1 MIQEI
6 KDFINQN
13 IKENGKGGI
22 TGTILNSVLNKIAD
36 ALPSSAS
43 AGLKNLVDGEAD
55 GSVRGVNAAPETEE
69 YKLGLCSVA
78 EGRNTKASGRYSH
91 TEGDNTEASEVGSH
105 AEGQYTKASA
115 YCSHAEGQ
123 YTKASGYCSHAEGFN
138 TKASEDS
145 SHAEGRDTEASGYC
159 SHAGGYRTVAKG
171 DYQTAIGSFNKKTD
185 AYLSVGNGTN
195 EANRSDAFRV
205 EKDSRVMIKNNAG
218 EEVHLQDFEPRSC
231 IIRWQP
237 QSEIKDEL
245 YFLYHDLV
253 YMPMFDNLQD
263 GERHIL
269 HLDWLYE
276 HQVALDDAERTDGG
290 SVEYI
295 GGERLHSVLTVRKYA
310 GNMYCELTTKVVET
324 TRRNDDAH
332 QNRFHTP
339 QIRYNYADDRTH
351 TRASRVYLQ
360 DYIFSERFNYD
371 GENAV
376 GTHFKLTLV
385 SALLDGSPVPL
396 TQFVFADNTGNVDYY
411 RDEEGNENSNAT
423 SDGRYVYNADSVGDT
438 DISVKVRAGDKTQ
451 TSKFTL
457 NSVIS
462 DHEITIDVPE
472 QDVDVIKELEAAN
485 LLGAMQGKSVCR
497 QTTADGNVVMASIF
511 QKEDSSLGDYKCVLV
526 FGYAG
531 QDNDGNINE
540 FGELTID
547 LRNGFDLTYSGSN
560 KSELKVK
567 KYDGIMYQSTISI
580 MSNCKAN
587 EFRALYLKSSVQID
601 AKQTEPL
608 LTFNVPAS
616 KGYIT
621 AVVADS
627 SVQGQSV
634 YINQVASVAEQIA
647 DKLPYANP
655 FYYSD
660 YSTDYY
666 DAETQ
671 TLTLLEGKTMAH
683 IYPTEPLMVKHI
695 VLPEVKTGQRL
706 AIYGNWIPVVEDGD
720 EQEGRFSSA
729 WRTDV
734 ANGFEDLIYLNGQW
748 INKA

>member
-36 ALPSSAS
+36 ALPTS

-55 GSVRGVNAAPETEE
+55 GSVRGVNAAENSET
-69 YKLGLCSVA
+69 YVIGK
-78 EGRNTKASGRYSH
+78 N
-91 TEGDNTEASEVGSH
+91 SH
-105 AEGQYTKASA
+105 AEGTGTKAGGSEDWIA
-115 YCSHAEGQ
+115 NAHAEGRETHAAGNEAHAEGVGTYATHQ
-123 YTKASGYCSHAEGFN
+123 AHAEGSYTEAKGYCSHAEGSN
-138 TKASEDS
+138 TEASGYNSHAEGESTKAGSEEYPNNTICAHAEGHSTHADGNEAHAEGYGTYATHQAHAEGSSTRAEGAS
-145 SHAEGRDTEASGYC
+145 SHAEGNATRTLAFGSHAEGVGTQAGGENEWGGFSGYAAHAEGQRTKALGDYSHAEGTDTVASKDSAHAEGSNTEASGYNSHAEGSNTEASGSQAHAEGGSTRAEGNEAHAEGYGTRASGHQ
-159 SHAGGYRTVAKG
+159 SHAGGSYTVAIG
-171 DYQTAIGSFNKKTD
+171 DRQTAIGQYNKEID
-185 AYLSVGNGTN
+185 AYFSVGDG
-195 EANRSDAFRV
+195 ADSDKRSDAFRV

-237 QSEIKDEL
+237 QSEIKDEM

-438 DISVKVRAGDKTQ
+438 DINIKVRAGDKTQ

-472 QDVDVIKELEAAN
+472 PDGDTPIQVSN
-485 LLGAMQGKSVCR
+485 GAG
-497 QTTADGNVVMASIF
+497 GNKTVTL
-511 QKEDSSLGDYKCVLV
+511 Q
-526 FGYAG
+526 
-531 QDNDGNINE
+531 
-540 FGELTID
+540 
-547 LRNGFDLTYSGSN
+547 
-560 KSELKVK
+560 
-567 KYDGIMYQSTISI
+567 
-580 MSNCKAN
+580 
-587 EFRALYLKSSVQID
+587 ALYDDIQAIK
-601 AKQTEPL
+601 
-608 LTFNVPAS
+608 
-616 KGYIT
+616 
-621 AVVADS
+621 
-627 SVQGQSV
+627 
-634 YINQVASVAEQIA
+634 
-647 DKLPYANP
+647 
-655 FYYSD
+655 
-660 YSTDYY
+660 
-666 DAETQ
+666 TQ
-671 TLTLLEGKTMAH
+671 LG
-683 IYPTEPLMVKHI
+683 I
-695 VLPEVKTGQRL
+695 
-706 AIYGNWIPVVEDGD
+706 
-720 EQEGRFSSA
+720 
-729 WRTDV
+729 
-734 ANGFEDLIYLNGQW
+734 
-748 INKA
+748 

>member
-6 KDFINQN
+6 KDFINKN

-22 TGTILNSVLNKIAD
+22 TGKILNSVLNKIAD
-36 ALPSSAS
+36 ALPTS
-43 AGLKNLVDGEAD
+43 AGLKNLVDGAAK
-55 GSVRGVNAAPETEE
+55 GSVRGVNAATETEE
-69 YKLGLCSVA
+69 YKLGQYAMA
-78 EGRNTKASGRYSH
+78 EGCETKASGWEAH
-91 TEGDNTEASEVGSH
+91 AEGYYTEAIDTAAHAEGWMTKAENCCHAEGISTQALNDYSH
-105 AEGQYTKASA
+105 AEGAYSVADGDACHAEGYESKAKDYACHAEGSRTEASGEATHAEGWGCKSKQAYSHAEGYYTEATYSAAHAEGNYTKATNWACHAEGANTIASGN
-115 YCSHAEGQ
+115 CSHAEGYYSQ
-123 YTKASGYCSHAEGFN
+123 AKGYVSHAAGNN
-138 TKASEDS
+138 TIAI
-145 SHAEGRDTEASGYC
+145 
-159 SHAGGYRTVAKG
+159 G
-171 DYQTAIGSFNKKTD
+171 DYQTAIGTCNKEID
-185 AYLSVGNGTN
+185 ALFSVGDGDWNDK
-195 EANRSDAFRV
+195 RSDAFRV
-205 EKDSRVMIKNNAG
+205 EKDSRVMVKNSAG

-237 QSEIKDEL
+237 QSEIKDEM

-324 TRRNDDAH
+324 TRRNEDAH

-396 TQFVFADNTGNVDYY
+396 TQFVFADNTGNVDYD
-411 RDEEGNENSNAT
+411 RDEAGNGISNAT

-438 DISVKVRAGDKTQ
+438 DISVKVRVGDKTQ

-472 QDVDVIKELEAAN
+472 QEVSLSGKFTSSDNSVGITETEAGQIDFKAKGGGDVEWSDVLNAPSVYSG
-485 LLGAMQGKSVCR
+485 LGAPNGVGICNAQAWVDDACAIGTHLTKAEGAASLAAGDRCFASGDCSIALGFDCRTDGMGSVALGYQC
-497 QTTADGNVVMASIF
+497 TASADGQVVVGKKNSSKAS
-511 QKEDSSLGDYKCVLV
+511 V
-526 FGYAG
+526 FSVGGGGTA
-531 QDNDGNINE
+531 
-540 FGELTID
+540 
-547 LRNGFDLTYSGSN
+547 GFDLMRIEEAGSIFFAMQDKEISLADLYN
-560 KSELKVK
+560 DIQAIKTQL
-567 KYDGIMYQSTISI
+567 GI
-580 MSNCKAN
+580 
-587 EFRALYLKSSVQID
+587 E
-601 AKQTEPL
+601 
-608 LTFNVPAS
+608 
-616 KGYIT
+616 
-621 AVVADS
+621 
-627 SVQGQSV
+627 
-634 YINQVASVAEQIA
+634 
-647 DKLPYANP
+647 
-655 FYYSD
+655 
-660 YSTDYY
+660 
-666 DAETQ
+666 
-671 TLTLLEGKTMAH
+671 
-683 IYPTEPLMVKHI
+683 
-695 VLPEVKTGQRL
+695 
-706 AIYGNWIPVVEDGD
+706 
-720 EQEGRFSSA
+720 
-729 WRTDV
+729 
-734 ANGFEDLIYLNGQW
+734 
-748 INKA
+748 

>member
-36 ALPSSAS
+36 WMQTAEKKVSAKKTLS
-43 AGLKNLVDGEAD
+43 GIFRLRSYEECGFYGARQDVLYFPWLKDKIKEEEDSNHFLEIDWAITSRADLMNLEKYGEVGYSEGSYTLKTKAFIYKKYNYINASVNNMILGIDGQSKGSLIPDIGIYLQYCSRYYNKDNKEEYQQSPHGDTILWLSIEVNSGTNGFEFDDRESWGNLSYGPAYIECRIDRVLFDGEEIPLELCVLAKDAPNYYGNYYYGDITKPYPFYVNYSCAD
-55 GSVRGVNAAPETEE
+55 LLRPIDDLIKDRSYGSSTGKLITINQNGAVTRWQNTHLDFLCLRELDLNLPALKSKTLSISGSGSVINIEQP
-69 YKLGLCSVA
+69 
-78 EGRNTKASGRYSH
+78 
-91 TEGDNTEASEVGSH
+91 
-105 AEGQYTKASA
+105 
-115 YCSHAEGQ
+115 
-123 YTKASGYCSHAEGFN
+123 
-138 TKASEDS
+138 
-145 SHAEGRDTEASGYC
+145 
-159 SHAGGYRTVAKG
+159 
-171 DYQTAIGSFNKKTD
+171 
-185 AYLSVGNGTN
+185 
-195 EANRSDAFRV
+195 
-205 EKDSRVMIKNNAG
+205 
-218 EEVHLQDFEPRSC
+218 EPRSC

-237 QSEIKDEL
+237 QSEIKDEM

-472 QDVDVIKELEAAN
+472 QEPDGDTPIRVSD
-485 LLGAMQGKSVCR
+485 GAG
-497 QTTADGNVVMASIF
+497 G
-511 QKEDSSLGDYKCVLV
+511 YKTVTL
-526 FGYAG
+526 
-531 QDNDGNINE
+531 Q
-540 FGELTID
+540 
-547 LRNGFDLTYSGSN
+547 
-560 KSELKVK
+560 
-567 KYDGIMYQSTISI
+567 
-580 MSNCKAN
+580 
-587 EFRALYLKSSVQID
+587 ALYDDIQAIK
-601 AKQTEPL
+601 
-608 LTFNVPAS
+608 
-616 KGYIT
+616 
-621 AVVADS
+621 
-627 SVQGQSV
+627 
-634 YINQVASVAEQIA
+634 
-647 DKLPYANP
+647 
-655 FYYSD
+655 
-660 YSTDYY
+660 
-666 DAETQ
+666 TQ
-671 TLTLLEGKTMAH
+671 LG
-683 IYPTEPLMVKHI
+683 I
-695 VLPEVKTGQRL
+695 
-706 AIYGNWIPVVEDGD
+706 
-720 EQEGRFSSA
+720 
-729 WRTDV
+729 
-734 ANGFEDLIYLNGQW
+734 
-748 INKA
+748 

>member
-22 TGTILNSVLNKIAD
+22 TGKILNSVLNKIAD

-43 AGLKNLVDGEAD
+43 AGLN
-55 GSVRGVNAAPETEE
+55 
-69 YKLGLCSVA
+69 
-78 EGRNTKASGRYSH
+78 
-91 TEGDNTEASEVGSH
+91 
-105 AEGQYTKASA
+105 
-115 YCSHAEGQ
+115 
-123 YTKASGYCSHAEGFN
+123 
-138 TKASEDS
+138 
-145 SHAEGRDTEASGYC
+145 
-159 SHAGGYRTVAKG
+159 
-171 DYQTAIGSFNKKTD
+171 
-185 AYLSVGNGTN
+185 
-195 EANRSDAFRV
+195 
-205 EKDSRVMIKNNAG
+205 
-218 EEVHLQDFEPRSC
+218 LQDFEPRSC

-237 QSEIKDEL
+237 QSEIKDEM

-332 QNRFHTP
+332 LNRFHTP

-371 GENAV
+371 GEYAV

-457 NSVIS
+457 NGLIS

-472 QDVDVIKELEAAN
+472 QEVNLSDKFTSSDNSVDITETE
-485 LLGAMQGKSVCR
+485 
-497 QTTADGNVVMASIF
+497 
-511 QKEDSSLGDYKCVLV
+511 
-526 FGYAG
+526 AG
-531 QDNDGNINE
+531 QIDFKAKGGGVQADW
-540 FGELTID
+540 GET
-547 LRNGFDLTYSGSN
+547 N
-560 KSELKVK
+560 KSSASFIKNK
-567 KYDGIMYQSTISI
+567 PAIRAGIG
-580 MSNCKAN
+580 
-587 EFRALYLKSSVQID
+587 ESSVQTAGLAGGMYAVCFALNGD
-601 AKQTEPL
+601 ADGLASAVFGNGCETYGDHSFAGGEYATAIGKNSFAFGEYATAKHDNQFAIGKANSKKDSYFIIGYGSSTDDLFRVEKNGDL
-608 LTFNVPAS
+608 FFMS
-616 KGYIT
+616 KG
-621 AVVADS
+621 ALGEFSGEVS
-627 SVQGQSV
+627 LQSL
-634 YINQVASVAEQIA
+634 YNDIQ
-647 DKLPYANP
+647 
-655 FYYSD
+655 
-660 YSTDYY
+660 
-666 DAETQ
+666 
-671 TLTLLEGKTMAH
+671 
-683 IYPTEPLMVKHI
+683 
-695 VLPEVKTGQRL
+695 
-706 AIYGNWIPVVEDGD
+706 AI
-720 EQEGRFSSA
+720 
-729 WRTDV
+729 
-734 ANGFEDLIYLNGQW
+734 
-748 INKA
+748 KAQLGIE